1 MGRRPLRGLTGWG
14 LFGYFSCIMSASHN
28 QDGQSGPGPQNELD
42 RLIHRADKDAG
53 VLGQV
58 LRVLWGW
65 ELFTVVPGHPE
76 LVGEHERDVAD
87 GFTWCVWGDEEGGFA
102 AVFTSEVAARAGLR
116 RVWKGEGVKPMIVQM
131 PAEVMFHFFNNG
143 RTTVRVLAGGGV
155 RLVLEPSA
163 VAGFVSGELSRNKV
177 QEGPS
182 ELAESVKLRPV
193 PEERVPFM
201 LLRAMRVFCVQRK
214 SAVGLYVF
222 HQEDEAT
229 GSFPENDLRVVL
241 WMRSP
246 DHAFYNDFCMMAE
259 RMMPPR
265 LDFYCAAVTAEDAD
279 TVAFLQQHRPLW
291 PITKK

>member
-1 MGRRPLRGLTGWG
+1 MLLEEGHRVRILRRHRRAVEIQARWHQALRHHAE
-14 LFGYFSCIMSASHN
+14 IIVERMVRAAH
-28 QDGQSGPGPQNELD
+28 PEHHPQIIFRETPR
-42 RLIHRADKDAG
+42 RLI
-53 VLGQV
+53 
-58 LRVLWGW
+58 
-65 ELFTVVPGHPE
+65 
-76 LVGEHERDVAD
+76 
-87 GFTWCVWGDEEGGFA
+87 
-102 AVFTSEVAARAGLR
+102 
-116 RVWKGEGVKPMIVQM
+116 
-131 PAEVMFHFFNNG
+131 
-143 RTTVRVLAGGGV
+143 

-163 VAGFVSGELSRNKV
+163 VASLVSGELSRNKV

-182 ELAESVKLRPV
+182 ELAQSVELKPV

-214 SAVGLYVF
+214 SAVGLYAF
-222 HQEDEAT
+222 HQANEAT